1 MIASRFSSVLSVIL
15 LSVAAIFSASASAQ
29 GAPQGKFVEVKPPQP
44 TEPGKIEVLEFF
56 SYGCPHCAV
65 LEPMMAE
72 WAKRQPAD
80 VAVRQVPV
88 AFNAGMKPL
97 QQLYYSLEAMNR
109 LDLHP
114 KVFAAIHQ
122 EKKKLFT
129 KPAILDWVASQGVD
143 RAKFDALFDSFGV
156 QSKIQRANQLV
167 QSYKIDGTPTLA
179 VGGQYLTSPSNAG
192 GYLESVLEADALV
205 KRIQATK
212 K

>member
-15 LSVAAIFSASASAQ
+15 LSVAAIFSVSASAQ

-97 QQLYYSLEAMNR
+97 LQLYYSLEAMNR

>member
-15 LSVAAIFSASASAQ
+15 LSVAAIFSVSASAQ

>member
-1 MIASRFSSVLSVIL
+1 MIASRFSSVLSAVL
-15 LSVAAIFSASASAQ
+15 LSVATLFSVSASAQ

-72 WAKRQPAD
+72 WTKRQPAD

-143 RAKFDALFDSFGV
+143 RAKFDGLFDSFGV

-179 VGGQYLTSPSNAG
+179 VGGQYLTSPSTAG